1 MYAVSEA
8 FKNAIKSYN
17 RTSSIYGTLTTVN
30 GTVYPLTDSNIIKDS
45 LYVTNQIVNDSK
57 LCFGAVYAGECGLV
71 INSTV
76 DRYSLFGAEIKLGI
90 RINDEAIPLGVFYV
104 DTSERIG
111 SKIKLTAIDKMSNLD
126 KNLEENTNGSWFEL
140 LSLIATRCDVELAQT
155 QEELVQ
161 MHSNVS
167 VQSYTFQK
175 DKIGTYRDALSYLCM
190 VICANATIDRNGKLK
205 IVQYA
210 TKPCDSNDV
219 STRLNNC
226 KFSDYKANYIGIK
239 ARFFKSENYYPYS
252 AIDANSSGLV
262 LDLGDVPIVGGTN
275 DSKNS
280 TLQAMLET
288 LKLIEYVPSTLY
300 IAPNPAYDLGDLIE
314 CKNVNNSSDI
324 VKTYVMSYKYDY
336 RKKETINCYGDN
348 PLLQNVKSKEE
359 KQSESIENQMALSSM
374 TILNYTNA
382 DRFVIK
388 REPIVVTNLNF
399 SVQGECSPLYVAT
412 IPFTLDVDGVVE
424 FSVYNGLVE
433 MQDSVYR
440 AYYPKGEHFAT
451 FVYMWEMEANNRM
464 EFNVRARCYA
474 DLTSSARIQDAKLT
488 MIADAIN
495 SSTAVDFE
503 DIEVDRTEP
512 TMTVEKFAVKSIIYT
527 QGINAASNTWDGTL
541 SFKEA
546 FGNIAL
552 TKVNALAFNDSV
564 SASKIV
570 PTKSGIVEVINSIS
584 LTKISVAGFNESCEF
599 ADD

>member
-8 FKNAIKSYN
+8 YKSAIKSYN

-90 RINDEAIPLGVFYV
+90 RINDEAMPLGVFYV

-126 KNLEENTNGSWFEL
+126 KELAENTNGSWFEL
-140 LSLIATRCDVELAQT
+140 LDLISTRCEVELAQT

-161 MHSNVS
+161 MHSNVT

-190 VICANATIDRNGKLK
+190 VICANATIDRNGRLK

-226 KFSDYKANYIGIK
+226 KFSDYKANYIGVK

-359 KQSESIENQMALSSM
+359 KQSESIENQMAMSSM
-374 TILNYTNA
+374 TMLNYTNA

-399 SVQGECSPLYVAT
+399 SVQGSCSPLYVAT

-433 MQDSVYR
+433 MQDAVYR

-464 EFNVRARCYA
+464 EFNVRAKCYA

-495 SSTAVDFE
+495 NSTAVDFE

-512 TMTVEKFAVKSIIYT
+512 TMIVEKFAVKSIIYT
-527 QGINAASNTWDGTL
+527 QGINAGSSTWDGTL
-541 SFKEA
+541 SFTDA

-552 TKVNALAFNDSV
+552 TKVSALPFNDSV
-564 SASKIV
+564 SISKLV
-570 PTKSGIVEVINSIS
+570 PVKSGFVEMIS
-584 LTKISVAGFNESCEF
+584 SVSMTRVTVAGFND
-599 ADD
+599 ALDVD

>member
-8 FKNAIKSYN
+8 YKSAIKSYN

-90 RINDEAIPLGVFYV
+90 RINDEAMPLGVFYV

-126 KNLEENTNGSWFEL
+126 KELAENTNGSWFEL
-140 LSLIATRCDVELAQT
+140 LDLISTRCEVELAQT

-161 MHSNVS
+161 MHSNVT

-190 VICANATIDRNGKLK
+190 VICANATIDRNGRLK

-226 KFSDYKANYIGIK
+226 KFSDYKANYIGVK

-359 KQSESIENQMALSSM
+359 KQSESIENQMAMSSM
-374 TILNYTNA
+374 TMLNYTNA

-399 SVQGECSPLYVAT
+399 SVQGSCSPLYVAT

-433 MQDSVYR
+433 MQDAVYR

-464 EFNVRARCYA
+464 EFNVRAKCYA

-495 SSTAVDFE
+495 NSTAVDFE

-512 TMTVEKFAVKSIIYT
+512 TMIVEKFAVKSIIYT
-527 QGINAASNTWDGTL
+527 QVINAGSSTWDGTL
-541 SFKEA
+541 SFTDA

-552 TKVNALAFNDSV
+552 TKVSALPFNDSV
-564 SASKIV
+564 SISKLV
-570 PTKSGIVEVINSIS
+570 PVKSGFVEMIS
-584 LTKISVAGFNESCEF
+584 SVSMTRVTVAGFND
-599 ADD
+599 ALDVD

>member
-8 FKNAIKSYN
+8 YISAIKSYN

-57 LCFGAVYAGECGLV
+57 LCFGAVYAGECGIV

-76 DRYSLFGAEIKLGI
+76 DRYSLFGAEIKIGI

-111 SKIKLTAIDKMSNLD
+111 SKIKLTAIDKMSSLD
-126 KNLEENTNGSWFEL
+126 KELAENTNGSWFEL
-140 LSLIATRCDVELAQT
+140 LNLISTRCNVELAQT

-161 MHSNVS
+161 LHSNVT

-190 VICANATIDRNGKLK
+190 VICASATIDRNGKLK

-239 ARFFKSENYYPYS
+239 ARFFKSENYYPYL
-252 AIDANSSGLV
+252 AIDANASGLV

-275 DSKNS
+275 DSKNN

-324 VKTYVMSYKYDY
+324 VKTYVMSYKYNY

-359 KQSESIENQMALSSM
+359 KQSENIENQMAMSSM

-399 SVQGECSPLYVAT
+399 SVQGSCSPLYVAT
-412 IPFTLDVDGVVE
+412 IPFALDVDGVVE

-433 MQDSVYR
+433 MQDAVYR

-474 DLTSSARIQDAKLT
+474 DLTSSARIQDAKFA

-495 SSTAVDFE
+495 NSSAVDFE
-503 DIEVDRTEP
+503 DVEVDRTEP
-512 TMTVEKFAVKSIIYT
+512 TMAVEKFAVKSIIYT
-527 QGINAASNTWDGTL
+527 QGINAGSSTWDGTL
-541 SFKEA
+541 SFKDV
-546 FGNIAL
+546 FNDIAL
-552 TKVNALAFNDSV
+552 TKVSALPFNYSV
-564 SASKIV
+564 SASKLV
-570 PTKSGIVEVINSIS
+570 PTKSGIVEMIS
-584 LTKISVAGFNESCEF
+584 SVSLARVSVTGFSD
-599 ADD
+599 ALDVD